1 MMVKSRA
8 ITDKEEY
15 QQRWRQ
21 SIARDSIDQADV
33 IMWNIIEWNLTP
45 LVVDTTGTDAL
56 ARVTPAAPVIQ
67 KNLLHQTSVS
77 SLS

>member
-1 MMVKSRA
+1 
-8 ITDKEEY
+8 
-15 QQRWRQ
+15 
-21 SIARDSIDQADV
+21 
-33 IMWNIIEWNLTP
+33 MWNIIEWNLTP